1 MNRVPVIGVVFNPF
15 TSHLYSGIKGRG
27 SYLTDLNSNSHNV
40 PTSLAARPEK
50 RRLPLMPASPLTGL
64 NSCLVAVEWGSDRAG
79 QNMDCK
85 LTTFANLAKSK
96 DEGGAMVHSLRS
108 LGSAALN
115 LCAVAAGHID
125 VYWEGGCYAWDVCA
139 GWCILSEAG
148 GVVVD
153 ANPGGW
159 RIGLDQRRYLGV
171 RGDGEGKS
179 EEEQGLKMSGGQ
191 KGVIEELWACV
202 PKGGFDYEAPR

>member
-1 MNRVPVIGVVFNPF
+1 
-15 TSHLYSGIKGRG
+15 
-27 SYLTDLNSNSHNV
+27 
-40 PTSLAARPEK
+40 
-50 RRLPLMPASPLTGL
+50 
-64 NSCLVAVEWGSDRAG
+64 
-79 QNMDCK
+79 
-85 LTTFANLAKSK
+85 
-96 DEGGAMVHSLRS
+96 MVHSLRS